1 MSSNNANSNAP
12 SDKANGLAIA
22 GFSVSLFGV
31 LFGGLLFGL
40 VGGVLGFFGY
50 RKHSDGETTKG
61 KGLSIAAM
69 IMGAIVTAQ
78 ALVVLGNMINP

>member
-1 MSSNNANSNAP
+1 MSLNNASENTP
-12 SDKANGLAIA
+12 SEKANGLAIA
-22 GFSVSLFGV
+22 GFSISLFGV

-40 VGGVLGFFGY
+40 VGGILGFLGY
-50 RKHSDGETTKG
+50 RKHSEGETTRG

-69 IMGAIVTAQ
+69 VMGAIVTAQ